1 MNCYPP
7 FFYPYGP
14 APTVGKTEDMRS
26 PMTPEEY
33 AKLFEP
39 PFPSG
44 APITANT
51 PTGPGV
57 AALPQM
63 MANANED
70 MMVANYLN
78 MTSGRTGGHIDNLLR
93 LNRGKIAKVRMTF
106 NSGGAS
112 SETKTF
118 TGRIET
124 AARDHIVLSDPTT
137 GVRYLLLMVYL
148 DYVEF
153 PEEINYFYPGTNII
167 NIADEQV
174 LRDNP
179 EIMPL
184 YEFQRARRERFVAA
198 LEAATL
204 EEIK

>member
-1 MNCYPP
+1 MSCYPP

-14 APTVGKTEDMRS
+14 VPTPGSAEETRS
-26 PMTPEEY
+26 PLTPEEY
-33 AKLFEP
+33 AKLIEP
-39 PFPSG
+39 PYPSG

-51 PTGPGV
+51 PTGPAGMS
-57 AALPQM
+57 QM

-78 MTSGRTGGHIDNLLR
+78 MTGRTGGHIDNLLR

-106 NSGGAS
+106 NSGGTS

-167 NIADEQV
+167 NIVDEQV

-184 YEFQRARRERFVAA
+184 YEFQRARRERFIAA
-198 LEAATL
+198 LEAATAKEL
-204 EEIK
+204 K